1 MHRILIVDDEKI
13 NMALVK
19 FNLAEKGYE
28 VIQAQDG
35 AEGIEKVKEFSPDL
49 IILDIQMP
57 YMNGYEFMAELK
69 RIQGCQTTKVIML
82 TANETMED
90 IFKLEGVKG
99 YFVKPVDM
107 KELVN
112 KIVELLGENTR

>member
-19 FNLAEKGYE
+19 FNLAEKGYD

-69 RIQGCQTTKVIML
+69 RIQGGQTTKVIML